1 MNETGRPR
9 ENTMRKQA
17 PQIELPKK
25 SRSWVNE
32 SHRDPHAK
40 MFLDKTQS
48 VISDLDAGDG
58 IHTEYTEAGMV
69 VFDQGTA
76 VLPDDSRANEMVA
89 ELKSRKGNHRD
100 RYAFTPHR
108 EGHKRSGL
116 HPMRIMSIAMP
127 WHKDD
132 EYD

>member
-1 MNETGRPR
+1 MGN
-9 ENTMRKQA
+9 KA

-25 SRSWVNE
+25 TRSWANE

-40 MFLDKTQS
+40 MFQDKTQS
-48 VISDLDAGDG
+48 VICDLDAGDG

-76 VLPDDSRANEMVA
+76 VLPDDSRANEIVA

-100 RYAFTPHR
+100 RYAYTPHR

-116 HPMRIMSIAMP
+116 HPMRIVGIAMP
-127 WHKDD
+127 WHKYDELGRKIKDD
-132 EYD
+132 